1 MLSSESLELQT
12 LPAVYCSVSWGPQ
25 VEDSDPVLEP
35 FRLMLRKG
43 IGGVP
48 VVHRG
53 TQKVAGSINVRD
65 IQLLLLHPR
74 LLQEHQ

>member
-1 MLSSESLELQT
+1 M
-12 LPAVYCSVSWGPQ
+12 PAVQAVSASACFSSALSRDPQ

-48 VVHRG
+48 VLYQG
-53 TQKVAGSINVRD
+53 TQKVAGSISVRD